1 MDFRLKVMLHPS
13 CHDEIMMEGEM
24 RWKAHGNTIRP
35 RVGINSVGAFRR
47 DAESGSCTLT
57 LRVGLSESD
66 LAHGESITVGFT
78 QQPRQGRR
86 QLSIDNEFHG
96 TLRTAWSA

>member
-1 MDFRLKVMLHPS
+1 MRDLSNPWRANLSYSLDVRAARITFHTTISMLDDGRLLLNHVPPDFGV
-13 CHDEIMMEGEM
+13 
-24 RWKAHGNTIRP
+24 
-35 RVGINSVGAFRR
+35 
-47 DAESGSCTLT
+47 
-57 LRVGLSESD
+57 VGLSESD
-66 LAHGESITVGFT
+66 LAHGGSITAAFT